1 MAGDLI
7 LGVDPGLSGALAL
20 IDYASGGLV
29 EVVDMPT
36 HDFSKKTVLDE
47 YGLARL
53 LDEHA
58 ARIVE
63 AWIEQPTPRA
73 GQGVQQVAT
82 SLKNYGFVRGVIVAN
97 FVPLH
102 DVAPAAWKRA
112 MRVTGDKD
120 EARAEASK
128 AFPLASHFWALK
140 KHDGRAE
147 AALIAAYGRW
157 VSFHKRTKGAAD
169 AA

>member
-20 IDYASGGLV
+20 IDYASGELFDV
-29 EVVDMPT
+29 FDMPT
-36 HDFSKKTVLDE
+36 LEIGRKTVLDE
-47 YGLARL
+47 YALARL

-63 AWIEQPTPRA
+63 GWSEQPTPRD
-73 GQGVQQVAT
+73 GQSVQAVGT
-82 SLKNYGFVRGVIVAN
+82 SLRNYGFVRGVIVAN

-102 DVAPAAWKRA
+102 DVAPATWKRA

-128 AFPLASHFWALK
+128 AFPLASHRWALK